1 MNLYTSFEELM
12 TAQQNFSNYREKL
25 AACTPP
31 VVPYLGASPPHLF
44 SSTSWLIFFLPTG
57 VYLKDMTFIY
67 DGNLKYNED
76 GRINFDLF
84 NLVYERWKVLEAL
97 CVFFLNI

>member
-1 MNLYTSFEELM
+1 LAYLLLTS
-12 TAQQNFSNYREKL
+12 
-25 AACTPP
+25 
-31 VVPYLGASPPHLF
+31 
-44 SSTSWLIFFLPTG
+44 TG